1 MGKLFGTDGIRGIA
15 NDTLGCELA
24 TRVGRAAATLF
35 SDKNRR
41 PAVIIGC
48 DTRASSDML
57 CSALTAG
64 LCSAGADVM
73 LTGVISTPAVAYL
86 VGKYA
91 ADGGIMVSASHNP
104 AEFNGIK
111 LLGPRGLKLSDDEET
126 QVELLMERPRALP
139 TGGGVGRV
147 TAIDG
152 TAHYIDHLRRSGP
165 YDLSGLK
172 IAVDCANG
180 AACTTAPGLFESLGA
195 RVHILNAAP
204 DGVNINRECGSTH
217 LLALSEYVTSHGLD
231 CGVAFD
237 GDADRCLAVDE
248 YGREV
253 DGDAILA
260 MCALDM
266 KARGQ
271 LSHNTLVATVMSNMG
286 LSRFC
291 RRHGIILRT
300 APVGDRYVWEEM
312 VRGGYCLGGEQSG
325 HIIFRRFAATGDG
338 QLTALR
344 LLSLLGESGQTL
356 SKAASVMTRFPQVT
370 QNVAVSPRGKTA
382 LDSDGQI
389 AAAARQARAQLGD
402 EGRLLIR
409 ASGTEPLIRVMV
421 ECSDEALMSR
431 VAQNLADVIRER
443 LCGL

>member
-1 MGKLFGTDGIRGIA
+1 
-15 NDTLGCELA
+15 
-24 TRVGRAAATLF
+24 
-35 SDKNRR
+35 
-41 PAVIIGC
+41 
-48 DTRASSDML
+48 
-57 CSALTAG
+57 
-64 LCSAGADVM
+64 M
-73 LTGVISTPAVAYL
+73 LTGVISTPAVAHL
-86 VGKYA
+86 VVKYA

-111 LLGPRGLKLSDDEET
+111 LFGPRGLKLSDDEEAR
-126 QVELLMERPRALP
+126 VERLMEQPLSLP
-139 TGGGVGRV
+139 IGGGVGRV
-147 TAIDG
+147 TTTDG

-180 AACTTAPGLFESLGA
+180 AACTTAPQLFDGLGA

-217 LLALSEYVTSHGLD
+217 LSDLSEYVTSHGLD

-325 HIIFRRFAATGDG
+325 HIIFRRFAAAGDG

-370 QNVAVSPRGKTA
+370 QNVAVSLRGKAA

-421 ECSDEALMSR
+421 ECSDEALMDR
-431 VAQNLADVIRER
+431 VAQNMADVIRER

>member
-73 LTGVISTPAVAYL
+73 LTGVISTPAVAHL
-86 VGKYA
+86 VVKYA

-111 LLGPRGLKLSDDEET
+111 LFGSRGLKLSDDEEAR
-126 QVELLMERPRALP
+126 VERLMEQPSSLP
-139 TGGGVGRV
+139 IGGSVGRV
-147 TAIDG
+147 TTTDG

-180 AACTTAPGLFESLGA
+180 AACTTAPRLFESLGA

-217 LLALSEYVTSHGLD
+217 LSALSEYVTSHGLD

-325 HIIFRRFAATGDG
+325 HIIFRRFAAAGDG

-370 QNVAVSPRGKTA
+370 QNVAVSPRGKAA

-421 ECSDEALMSR
+421 ECSDEALMGR
-431 VAQNLADVIRER
+431 VARNMADVIRQR